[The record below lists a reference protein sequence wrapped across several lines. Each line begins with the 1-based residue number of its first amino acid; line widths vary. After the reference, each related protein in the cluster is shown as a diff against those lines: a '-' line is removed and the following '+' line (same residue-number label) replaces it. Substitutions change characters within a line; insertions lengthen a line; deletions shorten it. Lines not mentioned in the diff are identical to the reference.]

1 MELKNAL
8 TVCLISLFSA
18 TLVVLIAR
26 ALDLQA
32 ANRLEPQLVRIVEE
46 LEAIRKQGGIAID
59 SSTIE
64 ASDAVDDGLVV
75 YYFHSNVRCATCKA
89 IESQSHE
96 TVQTAFESELA
107 DGQMVWKALNYEEA
121 DGMDLGR
128 QFEVQV
134 PVVVL
139 AQMKDGQLGEWKRLD
154 RVWAL
159 VSDKKAFADYVEAE
173 VREMLASVATAVDV
187 QEDDDA
193 PPVPG
198 EESDT
203 TPVPEEATDDLPI
216 PQGDSIPLPTPEDEI
231 ADLPIS
237 DESSDIPVPD

>member
-32 ANRLEPQLVRIVEE
+32 ANRLEPQLARIVEE
-46 LEAIRKQGGIAID
+46 LEAIRKQGGIATG
-59 SSTIE
+59 SSTNE
-64 ASDAVDDGLVV
+64 AADTVDDGLVV

-96 TVQTAFESELA
+96 TVQTAFDSELA
-107 DGQMVWKALNYEEA
+107 DGRMAWKTLNYEEA
-121 DGMDLGR
+121 DGTDLGK

-139 AQMKDGQLGEWKRLD
+139 AQMKGGQLSEWKRLD

-159 VSDKKAFADYVEAE
+159 VSDKEAFADYVETE
-173 VREMLASVATAVDV
+173 IREMLASTSRAVDL
-187 QEDDDA
+187 QE
-193 PPVPG
+193 
-198 EESDT
+198 
-203 TPVPEEATDDLPI
+203 
-216 PQGDSIPLPTPEDEI
+216 GD
-231 ADLPIS
+231 ADLPVPAEDQDMVPVLEEETAEPPVARDDSILQPNPVDDIS
-237 DESSDIPVPD
+237 DSPIPDESSDIPIPN